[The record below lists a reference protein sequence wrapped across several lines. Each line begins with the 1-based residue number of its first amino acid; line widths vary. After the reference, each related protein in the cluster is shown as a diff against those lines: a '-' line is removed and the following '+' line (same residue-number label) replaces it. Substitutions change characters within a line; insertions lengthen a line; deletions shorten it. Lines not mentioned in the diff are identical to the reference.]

1 MRHDIISAMGSDLSI
16 TFRVHHIQSG
26 EWVSECVCVCVCVCV
41 CARARALSLTRWVG
55 VFSFHDEQLEA
66 IVSQKYTLVIVA
78 CTQTNPSYCRESHRN
93 EEWVDDE
100 ANMVK

>member
-1 MRHDIISAMGSDLSI
+1 MTSSVQWDQTCPSHSESI
-16 TFRVHHIQSG
+16 TYRV
-26 EWVSECVCVCVCVCV
+26 VSECVCVCVCV

-93 EEWVDDE
+93 EE
-100 ANMVK
+100 